1 MGNKKSNK
9 LFTRKSEVKNII
21 PLLSLG
27 GAIFLSNSA
36 FAASTSE
43 TTDVEKKPEALPT
56 ITITASRAD
65 ELSTSAKQVTKL
77 DEKQIELLRNGS
89 SGSIATVLAKAV
101 PGLSDSSRTITDYGQ
116 TLRGRNALI
125 LVDGVPMNLTR
136 DTSRGLSAI
145 DPESIANIEVI
156 RGSNAIYGG
165 GASGGIISITTKAA
179 GGEPTAKTVIGL
191 QTPLTNFRSN
201 ALSGDIH
208 QYFTGSFNAFDYALD
223 FGYQRIGSPY
233 DASGDRVA
241 PEPSQGDLYDAD
253 AYSVGGKLGYHID
266 DNQYLQFAA
275 NYYNAEQDSDYASDP
290 SVKKAPAG
298 TVPAKAIKG
307 LKLKDQTKNE
317 NQIYN
322 LTYNHKDFFGNK
334 VEAQIYYRDFFTRF
348 SPFDARV
355 SENEVSPR
363 GGQVDQVSQEN
374 NVLGSR
380 LTVTTPLEF
389 LGDTSLVWGGDFS
402 REKSEMPL
410 DIFDRD
416 IYDQSGGLEFVKTGK
431 LIYLPELTTQ
441 SVGGF
446 IQLKHRF
453 NDQWSAEAGTRYE
466 DSYAQIDSFIPLSQ
480 LDPNTQS
487 YKPNPYV
494 YQGGKVKADA
504 WLYNANVTF
513 SPNDQNSIYASFN
526 QGFQLPDVG
535 VIIRNA
541 NNTDKKKNYELS
553 SSFLEPVKVDN
564 YELGWKG
571 NFNNFSS
578 SLAVFHSTSD
588 LGAVQPESNSLVML
602 RTKEK
607 ITGVEATFDYLD
619 DANVW
624 GTGGSV
630 TWMKGR
636 EKPQDGAE
644 QDMTGFRI
652 PPLKLTAYVS
662 YSPTETWTNRL
673 QATYFGSEDYRLN
686 GKNSFGRYDV
696 KTYTTADLISSFALN
711 KKDTVTIGLENMF
724 NRKYYP
730 LYSQLLRS
738 SNNTSHLVA
747 NGATLKVT
755 YSHKW

>member
-9 LFTRKSEVKNII
+9 LFTRKSEVKNIS

-27 GAIFLSNSA
+27 GAIILSNAA
-36 FAASTSE
+36 FAASPAE
-43 TTDVEKKPEALPT
+43 TTETEKKPEALPT

-179 GGEPTAKTVIGL
+179 GGEPTAKTVVGL

-275 NYYNAEQDSDYASDP
+275 NYYNAEQDSDYASDI
-290 SVKKAPAG
+290 SVKNTPAG

-334 VEAQIYYRDFFTRF
+334 VDAQIYYRDFFTRF

-355 SENEVSPR
+355 PENEVSPR

-446 IQLKHRF
+446 VQLKHRF

-711 KKDTVTIGLENMF
+711 KKDSVTIGLENMF

>member
-1 MGNKKSNK
+1 MANKKSNK

-36 FAASTSE
+36 FAASSSE
-43 TTDVEKKPEALPT
+43 TTDAEKKPEALPT

-136 DTSRGLSAI
+136 DTSRGLSSI

-179 GGEPTAKTVIGL
+179 GGEPTAKTVVGL

-208 QYFTGSFNAFDYALD
+208 QYFTGSFNAFDYAFD

-290 SVKKAPAG
+290 SVNNTPAG

-334 VEAQIYYRDFFTRF
+334 VDAQIYYRDFFTRF
-348 SPFDARV
+348 SPFDAK
-355 SENEVSPR
+355 NNPNR
-363 GGQVDQVSQEN
+363 GGQVDQVYQEN

-389 LGDTSLVWGGDFS
+389 LGDTSLVWGGDFN

-416 IYDQSGGLEFVKTGK
+416 IYEQSGGLEFVKTGK
-431 LIYLPELTTQ
+431 LTYLPELTTQ

-480 LDPNTQS
+480 LDPDTQS

-513 SPNDQNSIYASFN
+513 SLNDQHSIYASFN

-541 NNTDKKKNYELS
+541 NNTDKEKNYELS

-564 YELGWKG
+564 YELGWRG

-588 LGAVQPESNSLVML
+588 LGTVQSFSNGLAL
-602 RTKEK
+602 TRTKEK
-607 ITGVEATFDYLD
+607 VSGVEATFDYLD

-686 GKNSFGRYDV
+686 GVNSFGRYDV

-738 SNNTSHLVA
+738 GNNTSHLVA
-747 NGATLKVT
+747 NGATLKVS

>member
-1 MGNKKSNK
+1 MGNNIKSNK

-36 FAASTSE
+36 FAASSAE
-43 TTDVEKKPEALPT
+43 TTETEKKPEALPT

-136 DTSRGLSAI
+136 DTSRGLSSI

-179 GGEPTAKTVIGL
+179 GGEPTAKTVVGL

-253 AYSVGGKLGYHID
+253 GYSVGGKLGYHID

-307 LKLKDQTKNE
+307 LKLKDQNKNE

-334 VEAQIYYRDFFTRF
+334 VDAQIYYRDFFTRF
-348 SPFDARV
+348 SPFDAK
-355 SENEVSPR
+355 NNPNR
-363 GGQVDQVSQEN
+363 GGQVDQVYQEN

-416 IYDQSGGLEFVKTGK
+416 IYEQSGGLEFVKTGK
-431 LIYLPELTTQ
+431 LTYLPELTTQ

-480 LDPNTQS
+480 LDPDTQS

-513 SPNDQNSIYASFN
+513 SPNDQHSIYASFN

-541 NNTDKKKNYELS
+541 NNTDKEKNYELS

-564 YELGWKG
+564 YELGWRG

-588 LGAVQPESNSLVML
+588 LGTVQSFSNGLAL
-602 RTKEK
+602 TRTKEK
-607 ITGVEATFDYLD
+607 VSGVEATFDYLD

-636 EKPQDGAE
+636 EKPQNGSE

-686 GKNSFGRYDV
+686 DATISGRADV

-724 NRKYYP
+724 NRKYSP

-738 SNNTSHLVA
+738 GNNTSHLVA
-747 NGATLKVT
+747 NGATLKVS

>member
-1 MGNKKSNK
+1 MANKKSNK

-36 FAASTSE
+36 FAASASE
-43 TTDVEKKPEALPT
+43 STETEKKPEALPT

-165 GASGGIISITTKAA
+165 GAAGGIISITTKAA

-191 QTPLTNFRSN
+191 QTPLTNFRSD
-201 ALSGDIH
+201 ALGGDIH
-208 QYFTGSFNAFDYALD
+208 QYFTGSFNAFDYAFD

-241 PEPSQGDLYDAD
+241 PEPSQGDLYDSD
-253 AYSVGGKLGYHID
+253 GYSVGGKLGYHID

-290 SVKKAPAG
+290 SVKNAPAG

-355 SENEVSPR
+355 PETQVSPR

-410 DIFDRD
+410 DIFDHD

-431 LIYLPELTTQ
+431 LTYLPELTTQ

-446 IQLKHRF
+446 VQLKHRF

-578 SLAVFHSTSD
+578 SLAVFHSTSN

-607 ITGVEATFDYLD
+607 ITGVEATLDYLD

-624 GTGGSV
+624 GAGGSF

-644 QDMTGFRI
+644 QNMTGFRI

-738 SNNTSHLVA
+738 GNNTSHLVA

>member
-1 MGNKKSNK
+1 
-9 LFTRKSEVKNII
+9 
-21 PLLSLG
+21 
-27 GAIFLSNSA
+27 
-36 FAASTSE
+36 
-43 TTDVEKKPEALPT
+43 
-56 ITITASRAD
+56 
-65 ELSTSAKQVTKL
+65 
-77 DEKQIELLRNGS
+77 
-89 SGSIATVLAKAV
+89 
-101 PGLSDSSRTITDYGQ
+101 
-116 TLRGRNALI
+116 
-125 LVDGVPMNLTR
+125 
-136 DTSRGLSAI
+136 
-145 DPESIANIEVI
+145 
-156 RGSNAIYGG
+156 
-165 GASGGIISITTKAA
+165 
-179 GGEPTAKTVIGL
+179 
-191 QTPLTNFRSN
+191 
-201 ALSGDIH
+201 
-208 QYFTGSFNAFDYALD
+208 
-223 FGYQRIGSPY
+223 
-233 DASGDRVA
+233 
-241 PEPSQGDLYDAD
+241 
-253 AYSVGGKLGYHID
+253 GGKLGYHID
-266 DNQYLQFAA
+266 DNQYVQFAA

-290 SVKKAPAG
+290 SVKNAPAG

-307 LKLKDQTKNE
+307 LKLKDQNKNE

-334 VEAQIYYRDFFTRF
+334 VDAQIYYRDFFTRF
-348 SPFDARV
+348 SPFDARK
-355 SENEVSPR
+355 NPNR
-363 GGQVDQVSQEN
+363 GGNVDQIYQEN
-374 NVLGSR
+374 NILGSR

-410 DIFDRD
+410 DTFNPD
-416 IYDQSGGLEFVKTGK
+416 IYDQSGGLDFVKTGK

-446 IQLKHRF
+446 VQLKHRF

-480 LDPNTQS
+480 FDPKTQS

-513 SPNDQNSIYASFN
+513 SPNDQHSIYASFN

-541 NNTDKKKNYELS
+541 DNTDKEKNYELS

-588 LGAVQPESNSLVML
+588 LGAVQSFSNGLAL
-602 RTKEK
+602 TRTKEK
-607 ITGVEATFDYLD
+607 VTGLEATFDYLD

-636 EKPQDGAE
+636 EKPQNGAE

-652 PPLKLTAYVS
+652 PPLKLTGYIS

-696 KTYTTADLISSFALN
+696 KSYTTADLISSFALN
-711 KKDTVTIGLENMF
+711 KKDTMTIGLENMF

-730 LYSQLLRS
+730 LYSQLLRTS
-738 SNNTSHLVA
+738 DNTSHLVA
-747 NGATLKVT
+747 NGVTLKVT

>member
-1 MGNKKSNK
+1 MGNKIKSHK

-179 GGEPTAKTVIGL
+179 GGEPTAKTVVGL
-191 QTPLTNFRSN
+191 QIPLTNFRSN

-290 SVKKAPAG
+290 SVKNAPAG

-334 VEAQIYYRDFFTRF
+334 IDAQIYYRDFFTRF
-348 SPFDARV
+348 SPFDARK
-355 SENEVSPR
+355 NPNR
-363 GGQVDQVSQEN
+363 GGNVDQIYQEN
-374 NVLGSR
+374 NILGSR

-410 DIFDRD
+410 DTFNPD
-416 IYDQSGGLEFVKTGK
+416 IYDQSGGLDFVKTGK

-446 IQLKHRF
+446 VQLKHRF

-480 LDPNTQS
+480 FDPKTQS

-504 WLYNANVTF
+504 WLYNANLTF
-513 SPNDQNSIYASFN
+513 SPNDQHSIYASFN

-541 NNTDKKKNYELS
+541 DNTDKKKNYELS

-588 LGAVQPESNSLVML
+588 LGAVQSFSNGLAL
-602 RTKEK
+602 TRTKEK
-607 ITGVEATFDYLD
+607 VSGVEATFDYLD

-652 PPLKLTAYVS
+652 PPLKLTGYIS

-673 QATYFGSEDYRLN
+673 QATYFGSKDYRLN
-686 GKNSFGRYDV
+686 DATITGRADV

-738 SNNTSHLVA
+738 GTNTSHLVA
-747 NGATLKVT
+747 NGATLKVS

>member
-1 MGNKKSNK
+1 MGNKTKSHK

-36 FAASTSE
+36 FAASSSE
-43 TTDVEKKPEALPT
+43 TTDAEKKPEALPT

-156 RGSNAIYGG
+156 RGSNATYGG
-165 GASGGIISITTKAA
+165 GAAGGIISITTKAA
-179 GGEPTAKTVIGL
+179 GGEPTAKTVVGL

-253 AYSVGGKLGYHID
+253 AYSIGGKLGYHID

-290 SVKKAPAG
+290 SVNNAPAG

-334 VEAQIYYRDFFTRF
+334 IDAQIYYRDFFTRF
-348 SPFDARV
+348 SPFDAK
-355 SENEVSPR
+355 NNPNR
-363 GGQVDQVSQEN
+363 GGQVDQIYQEN

-416 IYDQSGGLEFVKTGK
+416 IYEQSGGLEFVKTGK
-431 LIYLPELTTQ
+431 LTYLPELTTQ

-446 IQLKHRF
+446 VQLKHRF
-453 NDQWSAEAGTRYE
+453 NNQWSAEAGTRYE

-541 NNTDKKKNYELS
+541 NEKRKSELS
-553 SSFLEPVKVDN
+553 SSFFEPVKVDN

-578 SLAVFHSTSD
+578 SLVVFHSTSD
-588 LGAVQPESNSLVML
+588 LGGVQSFGNGLIL
-602 RTKEK
+602 TRTKEK
-607 ITGVEATFDYLD
+607 VTGVEATFDYLD

-652 PPLKLTAYVS
+652 PPLKLTGYIS

-673 QATYFGSEDYRLN
+673 QATYFGSKDYRLN
-686 GKNSFGRYDV
+686 DATISGRADV

-738 SNNTSHLVA
+738 GNNTSHLVA
-747 NGATLKVT
+747 NGATLKVS